1 MPGFDGTGPRGMG
14 PMTGGGRGFCSPW
27 GIGAAL
33 SSGVVPPYLRVPY
46 PYGSPGAIP
55 PYRGYAP
62 YGGPGAMPFYRGYAP
77 GTAPGQSPA
86 TPGATPYAPQ
96 MAPEQELDYLKDQA
110 RMMREQLE
118 RIDARIRE
126 LGTEK

>member
-27 GIGAAL
+27 GIGAAFRA
-33 SSGVVPPYLRVPY
+33 GVIPSYPWAPY

-55 PYRGYAP
+55 SYRGYAP
-62 YGGPGAMPFYRGYAP
+62 YGGPGAMPFYGGYAP
-77 GTAPGQSPA
+77 GTAPA

-96 MAPEQELDYLKDQA
+96 MAPEQELDYLKNQA
-110 RMMREQLE
+110 QMMREQLE
-118 RIDARIRE
+118 RIEARIRE